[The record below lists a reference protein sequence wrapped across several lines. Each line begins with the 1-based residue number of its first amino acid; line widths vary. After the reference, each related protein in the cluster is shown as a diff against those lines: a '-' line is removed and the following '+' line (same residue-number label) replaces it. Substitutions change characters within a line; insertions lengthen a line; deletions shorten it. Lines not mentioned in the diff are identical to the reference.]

1 MNWLKN
7 FYINILT
14 NNNVKRSNAIVE
26 TRFRIYNKKRDG
38 SIGNQHKY
46 TVNCYNTTSRVL
58 VNGVKTDKFVDNVLP
73 IILELITSKESE
85 LDSVNN
91 DIQRTLQ
98 PIEVNHWSNISL
110 NKDIPYVTEQS
121 SIEYTQISQT
131 EDQQN
136 VTIYFCPMCNERA
149 GERTVGCEQ
158 CDEWIHFNCAG
169 LKDSDIEKIKDNPFV
184 CRLCIE
190 NNLYSTEIVHNNTS
204 VNNAVIDIL
213 HLDQQEPAT
222 ELSKDKD
229 QSTQPTEDEMKIIQQ
244 NIQIVETNSSIV
256 ITEETQSKD
265 QNMLTTS
272 NSVQTLA
279 QNKTAIESEQRPTVK
294 EKKTNNQNSLNPNKG
309 QQRKSKDVEEFKKY
323 IYELENRL
331 KDRDQTINLLERK
344 MALSEGNILIANQQ
358 MRNSEQTYHMF
369 NQQPNNQ
376 ANHSGCQSQCQ
387 YQHLSNNMRALEQ
400 QMSQHMC
407 ITTALTTQLAIQLQQ
422 SLSST
427 RNQIPPVHINMVPQ
441 PAPYIQGQP
450 HLYHQYPMYNHAS
463 QPTMQAGLFNQ
474 YHVPQA
480 TNFAFH
486 PSQGITNLNAAHH
499 NQYIHQSTHGH
510 PSRNHVR
517 PTQAS
522 YQNQNRQANGQ
533 IPPPPTYHQANLQ
546 RSSHYQNR
554 NNNQSM
560 MTQHT
565 NANSKASS
573 NTLKKQQANTTHV
586 LYADNSTKVVAQVPT
601 IICSKSR
608 ASRTNH
614 QTSSEWA
621 WQQKHSTVTA
631 EIKYSYLQIEGV
643 KGNAAYLSDLSKE
656 QDIICL
662 QEHWLWSFELQK
674 LDEKLADY
682 KIFGR
687 SHDCN
692 EPITNYQIPRGRAGV
707 AIAWPQTFDKV
718 ISKLDDGNERIIA
731 IEIIDILLS
740 TSIYCQDPV
749 NTSTHEPVKACTN
762 VYLEIKKNSKS
773 KANSVAYKLIWE
785 EMDKDIYINEID
797 KHLQYLPSDETTADD
812 KIKCVMGILHKAT
825 KLAVPS
831 RIIKL
836 NGPKKKLP

>member
-1 MNWLKN
+1 MATGGSPNISQTMVPSSTSTLRRSNRSKSNISLIQKSKN
-7 FYINILT
+7 YELNKQKAIDKKRNDCNSPHIRYEMKPR
-14 NNNVKRSNAIVE
+14 NNFCISFSTAAYELVKEFLHKYFDKQQCQEEYAIAVENGLDKSNAIVE
-26 TRFRIYNKKRDG
+26 TRFKLYNKKRDG

-73 IILELITSKESE
+73 IILELITSNESE

-98 PIEVNHWSNISL
+98 PIEVNHWSNISQ
-110 NKDIPYVTEQS
+110 NKDIPYTTEQS
-121 SIEYTQISQT
+121 SIEYNRISQT

-169 LKDSDIEKIKDNPFV
+169 LKDSDIDKIKDNPFV

-190 NNLYSTEIVHNNTS
+190 NNLYSTEIVHNKTS
-204 VNNAVIDIL
+204 VNNAVINIL

-229 QSTQPTEDEMKIIQQ
+229 QSTQPIEDETKIIQQ
-244 NIQIVETNSSIV
+244 NIQIGETNSSIV
-256 ITEETQSKD
+256 ITEETQHKD

-279 QNKTAIESEQRPTVK
+279 QNKTAIELEQRPTVVK
-294 EKKTNNQNSLNPNKG
+294 EKKTNNPNRLNQSKG

-344 MALSEGNILIANQQ
+344 MALLEGNILIANQQ
-358 MRNSEQTYHMF
+358 IRNSEQTYHMF
-369 NQQPNNQ
+369 NQQPNSQ
-376 ANHSGCQSQCQ
+376 ANQSGCQSQCQ

-427 RNQIPPVHINMVPQ
+427 RNQIPPVNINMVPQ
-441 PAPYIQGQP
+441 PAPQDYSINI
-450 HLYHQYPMYNHAS
+450 M
-463 QPTMQAGLFNQ
+463 F
-474 YHVPQA
+474 PQA

-486 PSQGITNLNAAHH
+486 PSQGINNLNAAHY

-522 YQNQNRQANGQ
+522 YQNQNRQSNGQ

-546 RSSHYQNR
+546 RSSHYHQNR
-554 NNNQSM
+554 NNNQTM

-565 NANSKASS
+565 NTNAKASS
-573 NTLKKQQANTTHV
+573 NILEKQQANTTHV
-586 LYADNSTKVVAQVPT
+586 LHANNSTKGVAQVPT
-601 IICSKSR
+601 IICSDGQNKMVHRNNIKTQHIPVRQPTTESKHPEVTITENFQVS
-608 ASRTNH
+608 ASLVQSEVASMPDETIKESNQIVH
-614 QTSSEWA
+614 QEENSIKQMTGNNQDAMDEGRQNQSNSFL
-621 WQQKHSTVTA
+621 
-631 EIKYSYLQIEGV
+631 EIPSLKN
-643 KGNAAYLSDLSKE
+643 K
-656 QDIICL
+656 
-662 QEHWLWSFELQK
+662 
-674 LDEKLADY
+674 
-682 KIFGR
+682 
-687 SHDCN
+687 
-692 EPITNYQIPRGRAGV
+692 PP
-707 AIAWPQTFDKV
+707 
-718 ISKLDDGNERIIA
+718 
-731 IEIIDILLS
+731 DILRMGMATETL
-740 TSIYCQDPV
+740 
-749 NTSTHEPVKACTN
+749 
-762 VYLEIKKNSKS
+762 NSHGR
-773 KANSVAYKLIWE
+773 
-785 EMDKDIYINEID
+785 D
-797 KHLQYLPSDETTADD
+797 
-812 KIKCVMGILHKAT
+812 
-825 KLAVPS
+825 
-831 RIIKL
+831 
-836 NGPKKKLP
+836 

>member
-1 MNWLKN
+1 MATGGSPNISQPMVPSSTSTLRRSNRSKSNISLIQKSKN
-7 FYINILT
+7 YELNKQKAIDKKRNDCNSPHIRYEMKPR
-14 NNNVKRSNAIVE
+14 NNFCISFSTAAYELVKEFLHKYFDKQQCQEEYAIAVENGLDKSNAIVE

-272 NSVQTLA
+272 NSVQTLP

-294 EKKTNNQNSLNPNKG
+294 EKKTSNQNSLNQSKG

-344 MALSEGNILIANQQ
+344 MALLEGNILIANQQ
-358 MRNSEQTYHMF
+358 MRNSEQAYHMF

-427 RNQIPPVHINMVPQ
+427 RNQIPPVNINMVPQ

-546 RSSHYQNR
+546 RSSHYHQNR
-554 NNNQSM
+554 NNNQTM

-565 NANSKASS
+565 NANAKASS
-573 NTLKKQQANTTHV
+573 NTLEKQQANTTHV

-601 IICSKSR
+601 IICSDGQNKMVHRNNVKTHHIPVSQPTTE
-608 ASRTNH
+608 S
-614 QTSSEWA
+614 
-621 WQQKHSTVTA
+621 KHSEVTITENFQVSA
-631 EIKYSYLQIEGV
+631 SLVQSEVAPLPGETIKESNQIVHQEENSIKQMTGNNQDAIDEGRQNQSNSFLEIPSLKN
-643 KGNAAYLSDLSKE
+643 K
-656 QDIICL
+656 
-662 QEHWLWSFELQK
+662 
-674 LDEKLADY
+674 
-682 KIFGR
+682 
-687 SHDCN
+687 
-692 EPITNYQIPRGRAGV
+692 PP
-707 AIAWPQTFDKV
+707 
-718 ISKLDDGNERIIA
+718 
-731 IEIIDILLS
+731 DILRMGMATETL
-740 TSIYCQDPV
+740 
-749 NTSTHEPVKACTN
+749 
-762 VYLEIKKNSKS
+762 NSHGR
-773 KANSVAYKLIWE
+773 
-785 EMDKDIYINEID
+785 D
-797 KHLQYLPSDETTADD
+797 
-812 KIKCVMGILHKAT
+812 
-825 KLAVPS
+825 
-831 RIIKL
+831 
-836 NGPKKKLP
+836 